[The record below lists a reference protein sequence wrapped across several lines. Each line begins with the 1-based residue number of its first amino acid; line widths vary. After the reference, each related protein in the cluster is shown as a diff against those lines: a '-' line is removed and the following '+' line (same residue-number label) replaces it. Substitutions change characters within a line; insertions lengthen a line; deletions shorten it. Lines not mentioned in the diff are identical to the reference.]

1 MIEKPPHVE
10 PSKPVAD
17 GKPNGNGSVQ
27 VIHEMRPSWGSQ
39 GEGSPG
45 EGA

>member
-17 GKPNGNGSVQ
+17 GKPNGNGSDNVIREVQ
-27 VIHEMRPSWGSQ
+27 PRLEPRGDGAQ
-39 GEGSPG
+39 G
-45 EGA
+45 AQ